1 MLRLAP
7 VHDVRDAER
16 QPDTDVGDDP
26 SEDDASEKLRVHPLA
41 PKLACLI
48 ASWRG
53 YAGARE
59 AAFSFDSVPVERFIA
74 FSLAFRRL

>member
-1 MLRLAP
+1 
-7 VHDVRDAER
+7 
-16 QPDTDVGDDP
+16 
-26 SEDDASEKLRVHPLA
+26 VHPLA

-59 AAFSFDSVPVERFIA
+59 AAFSFDSVLVERFIA